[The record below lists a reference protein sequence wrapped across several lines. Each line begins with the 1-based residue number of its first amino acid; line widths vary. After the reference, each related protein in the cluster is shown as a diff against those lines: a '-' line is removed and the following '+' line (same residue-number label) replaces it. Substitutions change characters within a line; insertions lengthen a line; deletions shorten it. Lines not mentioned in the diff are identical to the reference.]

1 MDIYRRLGALA
12 LAQVAALVLI
22 LVAIDGDWQ
31 PPAARPPDIPAPPP
45 AADTQIGG
53 DLVVDVA
60 ARPLFL
66 ATRRPPEPVAEAAP
80 EEAPPPDPLADVT
93 LVGIYGSGADA
104 GVLLRKGA
112 EVSRLR
118 ASAEW
123 QGWRLLSL
131 SATEVT
137 LVAAD
142 GATKTLKLE
151 RRPQVGGMVARP
163 AQGGGKAAQPAK
175 GTGTGNAAQP
185 AKGTGNAAPGAVRG
199 RADPGAQRAGTAN
212 GTPQAGGRVDTNAML
227 RAARERAA
235 RFNSSE

>member
-1 MDIYRRLGALA
+1 MDVYRRLGALA
-12 LAQVAALVLI
+12 LVQVAALVLI
-22 LVAIDGDWQ
+22 LIAIDGDWR
-31 PPAARPPDIPAPPP
+31 PPAAQPPEVPAPPAP
-45 AADTQIGG
+45 VGDAVVGG

-66 ATRRPPEPVAEAAP
+66 SARRPPEPAAEVAP
-80 EEAPPPDPLADVT
+80 EEAPPPDPLADVA

-104 GVLLRKGA
+104 GVLLRKST

-131 SATEVT
+131 SAAEVT
-137 LVAAD
+137 LIAAD

-151 RRPQVGGMVARP
+151 RRPQVGGMVAQP
-163 AQGGGKAAQPAK
+163 AKGGGKAAQP
-175 GTGTGNAAQP
+175 T
-185 AKGTGNAAPGAVRG
+185 KGTGNAAPGAVNG
-199 RADPGAQRAGTAN
+199 RADPGAQRADTAN

-235 RFNSSE
+235 RFNSSK

>member
-1 MDIYRRLGALA
+1 MDVYRRLGALA

-31 PPAARPPDIPAPPP
+31 PPAAQPLEVPVPPAP
-45 AADTQIGG
+45 AAGAVVGG

-66 ATRRPPEPVAEAAP
+66 STRRPPEPVAEVVP

-123 QGWRLLSL
+123 QGWRLLAL
-131 SATEVT
+131 GATEVT
-137 LVAAD
+137 LVGAD

-151 RRPQVGGMVARP
+151 RRPQLGGMIAQP
-163 AQGGGKAAQPAK
+163 AQGAGKGK
-175 GTGTGNAAQP
+175 
-185 AKGTGNAAPGAVRG
+185 AAPGAVRG
-199 RADPGAQRAGTAN
+199 KAGPGAQRANAAN
-212 GTPQAGGRVDTNAML
+212 GTAQAGGRVDTNAML

-235 RFNSSE
+235 RFHSSE

>member
-1 MDIYRRLGALA
+1 MDVYRRLGALA

-22 LVAIDGDWQ
+22 LIAIDGDWR
-31 PPAARPPDIPAPPP
+31 PPAAQPPEIPAPAAL
-45 AADTQIGG
+45 AADAVAGG

-66 ATRRPPEPVAEAAP
+66 ATRRPPEPAAEVAP
-80 EEAPPPDPLADVT
+80 EEAPPPDPLADVA
-93 LVGIYGSGADA
+93 LVGVYGSGADA

-131 SATEVT
+131 GATEVT

-151 RRPQVGGMVARP
+151 RQPQLGGMVAQP
-163 AQGGGKAAQPAK
+163 AQGAGKGKAAAGK
-175 GTGTGNAAQP
+175 AG
-185 AKGTGNAAPGAVRG
+185 PGAR
-199 RADPGAQRAGTAN
+199 RANTAN
-212 GTPQAGGRVDTNAML
+212 GTAQAGSQTGGAADRQAAL

>member
-1 MDIYRRLGALA
+1 MDVYRRLGALA

-31 PPAARPPDIPAPPP
+31 PPAAQPLEVPVPPAP
-45 AADTQIGG
+45 AAGAVVGG

-66 ATRRPPEPVAEAAP
+66 STRRPPEPVAEVVP

-123 QGWRLLSL
+123 QGWRLLAL
-131 SATEVT
+131 GATEVT
-137 LVAAD
+137 LVGAD

-151 RRPQVGGMVARP
+151 RRPQVGGLIAQP
-163 AQGGGKAAQPAK
+163 AQGAGKAARPVK
-175 GTGTGNAAQP
+175 GAGM
-185 AKGTGNAAPGAVRG
+185 AAPGAVRG
-199 RADPGAQRAGTAN
+199 KAGPGAQRANAAN
-212 GTPQAGGRVDTNAML
+212 GTAQAGGRVDTNAML

-235 RFNSSE
+235 RFHSSE